1 MNTQN
6 LTDTIAAYLT
16 TKQNLLILGS
26 PGMGKSALIVDGI
39 ERAGLSYAIINGAI
53 CDPLDSKGA
62 LFVDRETKTADYA
75 PIGILNDILDGRVD
89 VVVLDDITQSPM
101 SVQNSF
107 MQWVH
112 ARMIGDRRIPDNV
125 RFIAAGNRPEDRAG
139 VQAMNAALADRFTM
153 ITAEADH
160 RAWVAWATTAG
171 LDERV
176 ISFVA
181 RKNGEGFCDQ
191 GSPKTF
197 GHAMPTARG
206 YERCSEILRMNLP
219 KAATRECLV
228 GSIGEAFTCELMG
241 HLAICDALPDYNAI
255 LDAPEDAPV
264 PTEAS
269 VLFALS
275 NALLRAVLADD
286 PRAQAAFRYLERV
299 CEAGHLEIATFAI
312 QTIQQVDDLARKDG
326 KQANHLTGSAFN
338 SLALNHLKS
347 MIHGD

>member
-160 RAWVAWATTAG
+160 RLVGNLCLFIFLAPEMDIAFPEIHLG
-171 LDERV
+171 
-176 ISFVA
+176 
-181 RKNGEGFCDQ
+181 Q
-191 GSPKTF
+191 
-197 GHAMPTARG
+197 ARG
-206 YERCSEILRMNLP
+206 
-219 KAATRECLV
+219 
-228 GSIGEAFTCELMG
+228 
-241 HLAICDALPDYNAI
+241 
-255 LDAPEDAPV
+255 
-264 PTEAS
+264 
-269 VLFALS
+269 
-275 NALLRAVLADD
+275 
-286 PRAQAAFRYLERV
+286 
-299 CEAGHLEIATFAI
+299 
-312 QTIQQVDDLARKDG
+312 
-326 KQANHLTGSAFN
+326 
-338 SLALNHLKS
+338 
-347 MIHGD
+347 